1 MVVELK
7 KLKQEKTMAEQQYE
21 TQVSFYQRYNY
32 GAVADMRKE
41 LVDNM
46 NKILDDLYENRY
58 EELYHQNAFREVKGK
73 QITIPIEA
81 LPKEMTDFIM
91 TMGRGYLS
99 TSGFHIMGIDP
110 TKINLEIQEIWATD
124 SEENG

>member
-32 GAVADMRKE
+32 GATAPMRKE
-41 LVDNM
+41 LVDQM

-58 EELYHQNAFREVKGK
+58 EELFHQNAFRQVKGK
-73 QITIPIEA
+73 QLELPVDL
-81 LPKEMTDFIM
+81 LPKEMSDFIL
-91 TMGRGYLS
+91 TMGTVFTKFWITFHGY
-99 TSGFHIMGIDP
+99 
-110 TKINLEIQEIWATD
+110 
-124 SEENG
+124 